1 MSKSTLTK
9 TDLKTLA
16 KFIVEE
22 TKKYDEQDTIKKLE
36 KQFEKKKE
44 KLKKILKD
52 EDSKNNFLEEFITDI
67 MEQQE
72 EFIDIDYMPDM
83 NKALFGIIEDL
94 EDIVNDMNKEAK
106 QYTKK
111 LYEKYSYIINQKL
124 VDKGF

>member
-1 MSKSTLTK
+1 MSKSTFTK

-22 TKKYDEQDTIKKLE
+22 NKKYDEEYSKKILE
-36 KQFEKKKE
+36 KDYNKKIE
-44 KLKKILKD
+44 KLNKILKD
-52 EDSKNNFLEEFITDI
+52 EDSKIS
-67 MEQQE
+67 
-72 EFIDIDYMPDM
+72 FIDDFINDILEDQDDFIDLEYMNDI

-124 VDKGF
+124 VNLGY